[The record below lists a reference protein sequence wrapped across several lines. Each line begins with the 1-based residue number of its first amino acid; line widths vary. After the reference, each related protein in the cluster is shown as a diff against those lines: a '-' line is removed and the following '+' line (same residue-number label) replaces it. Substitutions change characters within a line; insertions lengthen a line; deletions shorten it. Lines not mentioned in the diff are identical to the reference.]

1 MLEIGPGKHPFL
13 PHYWSCQGG
22 SSSKL
27 VPVGTSVGDGARRWG
42 SLSSSSESK
51 YWSPNI
57 DVGESWPSQLAHPA
71 VGTSEVEKQE
81 RGRIHRLLIYSNF
94 RPPVNVAQSMSWIEI
109 NLFYSSSAL
118 SGVDGKVGGK
128 WKKKKGQK
136 FPFYVSRRRNIEG
149 EIGLGQGDDNH
160 FIFDMLSL
168 RWL

>member
-13 PHYWSCQGG
+13 PHYWSCQGS

-27 VPVGTSVGDGARRWG
+27 VPVGTSVGDGACRWG

-128 WKKKKGQK
+128 WKKKSGKN
-136 FPFYVSRRRNIEG
+136 FLSVYPG
-149 EIGLGQGDDNH
+149 EEI
-160 FIFDMLSL
+160 
-168 RWL
+168 